1 MVMAGK
7 IFQLREKMALDRIA
21 EKLRDFRKEESFEQ
35 GSTRLRLVAEIQ
47 KLRLRPRLL
56 QGIFFQDNVIKIPQ
70 RGELVPTIITTEAP
84 FLFSE
89 HGDRVLLVI
98 LERKLQANR
107 IANRLSEIIFI
118 TAGRV
123 VEARIPQEV
132 LRRFHEENPESTKLI
147 WFDNVDIPNINKLS
161 LCGPSLADTALY
173 TDYCSHGDIWYMV
186 IKSKKYGTI
195 TGLTRNG
202 IVAVF
207 GKVDERGF
215 ISYVVDEVFPLVS

>member
-1 MVMAGK
+1 MVIAGK
-7 IFQLREKMALDRIA
+7 IFQLRERMALDRIA
-21 EKLRDFRKEESFEQ
+21 EKLRGFRKEESFEH
-35 GSTRLRLVAEIQ
+35 GSTRLKLVTEIQ
-47 KLRLRPRLL
+47 KLMLRAHML
-56 QGIFFQDNVIKIPQ
+56 QGIFIQDNVINMYQ
-70 RGELVPTIITTEAP
+70 RGELIPTIITTEAP

-89 HGDRVLLVI
+89 YKDRILLLI

-107 IANRLSEIIFI
+107 IANQLGEILFI
-118 TAGRV
+118 TAGRI
-123 VEARIPQEV
+123 VEARIPQEI
-132 LRRFHEENPESTKLI
+132 LKRFHEENPESTKLI

-202 IVAVF
+202 IVAIF
-207 GKVDERGF
+207 GRVDERDF
-215 ISYVVDEVFPLVS
+215 ISYVVDEIFPLVS

>member
-21 EKLRDFRKEESFEQ
+21 EKLRDFRKEEPFEH
-35 GSTRLRLVAEIQ
+35 GSTRLKLVTEIQ
-47 KLRLRPRLL
+47 KLMLRAHML
-56 QGIFFQDNVIKIPQ
+56 QGIFVQDSVINIHQ
-70 RGELVPTIITTEAP
+70 RGELIPTLITTEAP
-84 FLFSE
+84 FIFAE
-89 HGDRVLLVI
+89 NNERILLLI

-107 IANRLSEIIFI
+107 IANQLGEILFI
-118 TAGRV
+118 TAGRI

-132 LRRFHEENPESTKLI
+132 LKHFHEENPESTKLI
-147 WFDNVDIPNINKLS
+147 WFDNVDIPNISKLS

-202 IVAVF
+202 IVAIF
-207 GKVDERGF
+207 GKVDERAF
-215 ISYVVDEVFPLVS
+215 ISYVGDEIFPLIT